1 MTIDLTCGG
10 CGKRLKVRPEWAGK
24 KARCPTCG
32 AVSVVPAAGPAP
44 GTAVRP
50 AGPARPGPTPPPGD
64 VLTVEPLDPVGIIP
78 LQPEPDAAAEAPPV
92 PVAPAA
98 PAEDTC
104 PECGAFLA
112 RDAVICLDC
121 GFNRKTGKQLKTVSR
136 RIERHWYLGGFSD
149 PAAWL
154 VFVLL
159 YMFLG
164 LAGYLSEDLLV
175 GAVLLAV
182 GVLPGVL
189 LLGTFTRVRITRD
202 REGRPLLFRD
212 RWVFF
217 IPVAHATIDLD
228 EYQVIRLG
236 HQEGGTE
243 VHAVAAL
250 LLLILCGL
258 IPGLVFW
265 ALLFRG
271 STFTLEI
278 APEHDDSRAAD
289 VEPEVI
295 YRGRSETKMRAL
307 GDALKEIAG
316 LRYG

>member
-1 MTIDLTCGG
+1 MNAEFECGG
-10 CGKRLKVRPEWAGK
+10 CGKRLKVRPEWTGK
-24 KARCPTCG
+24 KARCPACG
-32 AVSVVPAAGPAP
+32 AVSAVPAAGPAP

-50 AGPARPGPTPPPGD
+50 AAPPRPGPTPPPGD
-64 VLTVEPLDPVGIIP
+64 VLTVEPLEPVGVIP
-78 LQPEPDAAAEAPPV
+78 LQPEPDAAAEVPP
-92 PVAPAA
+92 APAA
-98 PAEDTC
+98 AEDTC
-104 PECGAFLA
+104 PECGAFMA

-149 PAAWL
+149 PAVVL

-159 YMFLG
+159 YMFLA
-164 LAGYLSEDLLV
+164 LAAYLSEDLLV
-175 GAVLLAV
+175 GALLLAA

-265 ALLFRG
+265 MLLFRG

-278 APEHDDSRAAD
+278 AGAHEGGHAGDI
-289 VEPEVI
+289 EPEVL
-295 YRGRSETKMRAL
+295 YRGRSETKMRAI